1 MQASPGADLRLD
13 FSPHRLAFVTGGA
26 SGIGLGVAERLVGL
40 GADVAIADLPGPLD
54 RLDAARRSG
63 FIEIPLDVTDD
74 ASVVAGVAAARERL
88 GGLDTLV
95 NCAGVF
101 QFRALE
107 AITTAEWDWILD
119 VNLRGTFLV
128 MREAMPH
135 LKASGRGRVVNIAS
149 DAGKRGWPL
158 IGAYVASKFG
168 VVGLTQAIAA
178 EVAPDGVRVNA
189 VCPSTVSETGMGRV
203 VLEQKV
209 ELGYGETAAEVLE
222 RGAASF
228 PLRRLGTVA
237 DVVEAVVFLL
247 SESSGW
253 ITGESLNVDG
263 GSLAG

>member
-1 MQASPGADLRLD
+1 VQPLTGTDLRLD
-13 FSPHRLAFVTGGA
+13 FSPRRLALVTGGA

-40 GADVAIADLPGPLD
+40 GAEVAIADLPAALD
-54 RLDAARRSG
+54 RLDEAARGR
-63 FIEIPLDVTDD
+63 FVPIAMDVTDD
-74 ASVVAGVAAARERL
+74 ASVVVGVASATRQL
-88 GGLDTLV
+88 GGLDTVV

-101 QFRALE
+101 QFRAIE

-189 VCPSTVSETGMGRV
+189 VCPATVSETGMGQV
-203 VLEQKV
+203 VLAQKV
-209 ELGYGETAAEVLE
+209 ELGYGDTAAEVLE

-228 PLRRLGTVA
+228 PLKRLGRVH
-237 DVVEAVVFLL
+237 DVVEAVMFLI

-253 ITGESLNVDG
+253 ITGESINVDG